1 MGISSNLP
9 VAVAPAMGL
18 NAYLAYQIVG
28 FHGTG
33 PINYRVAMM
42 AVFVE
47 GFIFIALSL
56 LGIRQWLARIIP
68 ASIKV
73 ACGAGIGLFLTLIGL
88 SYSAGIGAITG
99 SKATPLELGGCPP
112 QYRDENTGACLS
124 HKATSPTMWLGFMV
138 GGVLTALLM
147 TYKVRGA
154 MIVGIALVS
163 IFSWPR
169 DTSVTFFPRTEI
181 GDSRF
186 EFFKNVV
193 AFHPI
198 KRTLAVQD
206 WTLSTIDGNVAGQF
220 ILAVFTM
227 LYVDILDAT
236 GTLYSMAR
244 FSGVVDPDT
253 GDFPKSTIAYS
264 ADAFAISIGSLFGS
278 SPVTAFV
285 ESGSGIQEGGR
296 TGLTSMTTGVCFF
309 ISLFFAPVFASIPP
323 WATGGALILVGCM
336 MMRGMTAI
344 NWNYPGDSIP
354 AFVTLMF
361 MPFSYSIAYG
371 LVAGIM
377 CYAIINTFTWAL
389 GAVSRGRLL
398 PPDYDDKEYWSCK
411 PNYLCTSSFIQLTS
425 LSPRRLRSQPALVHP
440 RHQGRQ
446 AFLEARVERL
456 IRASICG
463 DSYQRIVRLHLCC
476 YQRTTSSLVMRHV
489 HKIIDYTHSVTLHD
503 STCGTVSRAHPLR
516 IMEKHLKSLLCI
528 NRWWLRASLS
538 SLNLGTSRKSRS
550 GRVAATLAA
559 LQATSACADS
569 QSSSDSGDRWK
580 VPPTALG
587 TCGTARS
594 NSSENEERGVS
605 SHSID
610 FTCLELDACA

>member
-1 MGISSNLP
+1 MGLSANLP

-33 PINYRVAMM
+33 PISYRVAMM

-47 GFIFIALSL
+47 GFIFIGLSL

-99 SKATPLELGGCPP
+99 SKATPLELGGCPTE
-112 QYRDENTGACLS
+112 YLDSTTGACLS
-124 HKATSPTMWLGFMV
+124 HKATSPTMWLGFLV
-138 GGVLTALLM
+138 GGVLTSILM
-147 TYKVRGA
+147 TYKVRGS

-169 DTSVTFFPRTEI
+169 DTPITYFPRTPV

-193 AFHPI
+193 GFHPI
-198 KRTLAVQD
+198 KNILGVQD
-206 WTLSTIDGNVAGQF
+206 WTLSSIQGDSGQF

-244 FSGVVDPDT
+244 FSGVVDPET
-253 GDFPKSTIAYS
+253 GDFPRSTIAYT
-264 ADAFAISIGSLFGS
+264 ADAVAISVGSLFGS

-285 ESGSGIQEGGR
+285 ESGAGIQEGGR
-296 TGLTSMTTGVCFF
+296 TGLTAMTTGLLFF
-309 ISLFFAPVFASIPP
+309 VSLFFAPIFASIPP
-323 WATGGALILVGCM
+323 WATGGALVLVGCM
-336 MMRGMTAI
+336 MMRGITAI

-371 LVAGIM
+371 LVAGII
-377 CYAIINTFTWAL
+377 CYSLINSITWL
-389 GAVSRGRLL
+389 IGIVSGGKLL
-398 PPDYDDKEYWSCK
+398 PPDYENKEYWSSKSPPSDFSYLWNLRTK
-411 PNYLCTSSFIQLTS
+411 PNLIITVRADST
-425 LSPRRLRSQPALVHP
+425 RGQPW
-440 RHQGRQ
+440 
-446 AFLEARVERL
+446 F
-456 IRASICG
+456 IRALKG
-463 DSYQRIVRLHLCC
+463 DRRFW
-476 YQRTTSSLVMRHV
+476 
-489 HKIIDYTHSVTLHD
+489 
-503 STCGTVSRAHPLR
+503 RA
-516 IMEKHLKSLLCI
+516 ES
-528 NRWWLRASLS
+528 
-538 SLNLGTSRKSRS
+538 
-550 GRVAATLAA
+550 
-559 LQATSACADS
+559 ADS
-569 QSSSDSGDRWK
+569 FELQSQEIQGKS
-580 VPPTALG
+580 
-587 TCGTARS
+587 
-594 NSSENEERGVS
+594 
-605 SHSID
+605 
-610 FTCLELDACA
+610 

>member
-1 MGISSNLP
+1 MAYIIAVNVSNYLEAELRQRLIHLQASVLTDSGATCVCNDTADPTCLKDREYNLCLVEVNRDLVTATAAIAAFGSFLMGISSNLP

-99 SKATPLELGGCPP
+99 SKATPLELGGCPT
-112 QYRDENTGACLS
+112 QYLDPDTGACLS

-169 DTSVTFFPRTEI
+169 NTSVTYFPHTDI

-198 KRTLAVQD
+198 QRILAVQD
-206 WTLSTIDGNVAGQF
+206 WTLSTIEGNVAGQF

-253 GDFPKSTIAYS
+253 GDFPKSTIAYC
-264 ADAFAISIGSLFGS
+264 ADAVAISVGSLFGS

-285 ESGSGIQEGGR
+285 ESGAGIQEGGR
-296 TGLTSMTTGVCFF
+296 TGLTAMTTGVCFF
-309 ISLFFAPVFASIPP
+309 ISLFFAPIFASIPP

-336 MMRGMTAI
+336 MMRGITAI

-389 GAVSRGRLL
+389 GAISRGRLL
-398 PPDYDDKEYWSCK
+398 PPDYDNKEYWSCK
-411 PNYLCTSSFIQLTS
+411 
-425 LSPRRLRSQPALVHP
+425 
-440 RHQGRQ
+440 
-446 AFLEARVERL
+446 
-456 IRASICG
+456 SI
-463 DSYQRIVRLHLCC
+463 
-476 YQRTTSSLVMRHV
+476 
-489 HKIIDYTHSVTLHD
+489 
-503 STCGTVSRAHPLR
+503 
-516 IMEKHLKSLLCI
+516 
-528 NRWWLRASLS
+528 SLS
-538 SLNLGTSRKSRS
+538 SYPLAQTLTTYQSVPTLLATSRGSFALSRAINGFG
-550 GRVAATLAA
+550 GRKTMTRLNCNP
-559 LQATSACADS
+559 Q
-569 QSSSDSGDRWK
+569 
-580 VPPTALG
+580 
-587 TCGTARS
+587 RS
-594 NSSENEERGVS
+594 EPRNRLWPLVS
-605 SHSID
+605 
-610 FTCLELDACA
+610 

>member
-1 MGISSNLP
+1 MCNDLKDPTCMKDPAYNLCLVEVNRDLVTATAAIAAFGSFLMGISSNLP

-99 SKATPLELGGCPP
+99 SKATPLDLGGCPP
-112 QYRDENTGACLS
+112 QYLDENTGACLS

-169 DTSVTFFPRTEI
+169 DTSITFFPRTAI
-181 GDSRF
+181 GDARF
-186 EFFKNVV
+186 DFFKNVV

-220 ILAVFTM
+220 VLAVFTM

-296 TGLTSMTTGVCFF
+296 TGLTAMTTGVCFF
-309 ISLFFAPVFASIPP
+309 ISLFFAPIFASIPP

-336 MMRGMTAI
+336 MMRGVVAI

-354 AFVTLMF
+354 AFITLMF

-377 CYAIINTFTWAL
+377 SYAILNSVTWAI
-389 GAVSRGRLL
+389 GFVSRGRIL

-411 PNYLCTSSFIQLTS
+411 SSNLYLPQSKLLTYRQSVLIPPATSRGSYGLSRVTS
-425 LSPRRLRSQPALVHP
+425 ASGGPKVMTRSSSSPQRFELRSNWLV
-440 RHQGRQ
+440 
-446 AFLEARVERL
+446 
-456 IRASICG
+456 
-463 DSYQRIVRLHLCC
+463 
-476 YQRTTSSLVMRHV
+476 
-489 HKIIDYTHSVTLHD
+489 
-503 STCGTVSRAHPLR
+503 TVY
-516 IMEKHLKSLLCI
+516 
-528 NRWWLRASLS
+528 LS
-538 SLNLGTSRKSRS
+538 S
-550 GRVAATLAA
+550 
-559 LQATSACADS
+559 C
-569 QSSSDSGDRWK
+569 
-580 VPPTALG
+580 
-587 TCGTARS
+587 C
-594 NSSENEERGVS
+594 
-605 SHSID
+605 
-610 FTCLELDACA
+610 

>member
-1 MGISSNLP
+1 MGFAALKARTNDIVSGSVVGRYFHLDGSGHPNEIKGARFTTELRAGLTTFFTMAYIIAVNWLIHHLQASVLTDSGATCVCNDTVDPTCLKDRDYNICLVEVNRDLVTATAAIAAFGSFLMGISSNLP

-47 GFIFIALSL
+47 GFIFVALSL

-112 QYRDENTGACLS
+112 QYLDPNTGACVS

-147 TYKVRGA
+147 TYKIRGA

-169 DTSVTFFPRTEI
+169 NTLITYFPHTDV

-193 AFHPI
+193 GFHPI
-198 KRTLAVQD
+198 KRVLAVQD
-206 WTLSTIDGNVAGQF
+206 WSLSTIQGDAAGQF
-220 ILAVFTM
+220 VLAIFTM

-253 GDFPKSTIAYS
+253 GDFPKSTIAYC
-264 ADAFAISIGSLFGS
+264 ADAVAISVGSLFGS

-296 TGLTSMTTGVCFF
+296 TGLTAMTTGICFF
-309 ISLFFAPVFASIPP
+309 ISLFFAPIFASIPP

-371 LVAGIM
+371 LIAGIM
-377 CYAIINTFTWAL
+377 CYAILNTCTWAL

-398 PPDYDDKEYWSCK
+398 PPDYDDKEYWSFRAD
-411 PNYLCTSSFIQLTS
+411 SA
-425 LSPRRLRSQPALVHP
+425 RSQPW
-440 RHQGRQ
+440 
-446 AFLEARVERL
+446 F
-456 IRASICG
+456 IRAIKG
-463 DSYQRIVRLHLCC
+463 DKRFWRPEENDSFELQSAEI
-476 YQRTTSSLVMRHV
+476 RT
-489 HKIIDYTHSVTLHD
+489 K
-503 STCGTVSRAHPLR
+503 
-516 IMEKHLKSLLCI
+516 E
-528 NRWWLRASLS
+528 
-538 SLNLGTSRKSRS
+538 
-550 GRVAATLAA
+550 
-559 LQATSACADS
+559 
-569 QSSSDSGDRWK
+569 
-580 VPPTALG
+580 
-587 TCGTARS
+587 
-594 NSSENEERGVS
+594 
-605 SHSID
+605 
-610 FTCLELDACA
+610 

>member
-1 MGISSNLP
+1 MCNDLKDPTCLKDPAYNLCLVEVNRDLVTATAAIAAFGSFLMGISSNLP

-99 SKATPLELGGCPP
+99 SKATPLDLGGCPDK
-112 QYRDENTGACLS
+112 YLDENTGACLS
-124 HKATSPTMWLGFMV
+124 HKATSPTMWLGFLV
-138 GGVLTALLM
+138 GGILTALLM

-169 DTSVTFFPRTEI
+169 DTSITYFPRTTV
-181 GDSRF
+181 GDARF
-186 EFFKNVV
+186 DFFKNIV

-206 WTLSTIDGNVAGQF
+206 WSLSTIDGNVAGQF
-220 ILAVFTM
+220 VLAVFTM

-244 FSGVVDPDT
+244 FSGVVDPVT

-296 TGLTSMTTGVCFF
+296 TGLTAMTTGICFF
-309 ISLFFAPVFASIPP
+309 ISLFFAPIFASIPP

-336 MMRGMTAI
+336 MMRGVVAI

-354 AFVTLMF
+354 AFITLMF

-377 CYAIINTFTWAL
+377 SYAILNSVTWAI
-389 GAVSRGRLL
+389 GFISRGRIL

-411 PNYLCTSSFIQLTS
+411 TSK
-425 LSPRRLRSQPALVHP
+425 LSPPQSIANVSSVRADSARNQPW
-440 RHQGRQ
+440 
-446 AFLEARVERL
+446 F
-456 IRASICG
+456 IRAIKG
-463 DSYQRIVRLHLCC
+463 DKRFWRPESNDSFELQSAEI
-476 YQRTTSSLVMRHV
+476 RT
-489 HKIIDYTHSVTLHD
+489 K
-503 STCGTVSRAHPLR
+503 
-516 IMEKHLKSLLCI
+516 E
-528 NRWWLRASLS
+528 
-538 SLNLGTSRKSRS
+538 
-550 GRVAATLAA
+550 
-559 LQATSACADS
+559 
-569 QSSSDSGDRWK
+569 
-580 VPPTALG
+580 
-587 TCGTARS
+587 
-594 NSSENEERGVS
+594 
-605 SHSID
+605 
-610 FTCLELDACA
+610 